1 LLHALLFTTQ
11 QASVILNRAV
21 EVAQEM
27 KDVVRA
33 VEELVMFASVQIKA
47 GDKQQAAETLNQAI
61 EAGQQIED
69 ARTRLINLKGIASV
83 QIDVESNNRR

>member
-1 LLHALLFTTQ
+1 
-11 QASVILNRAV
+11 LNRAV

-47 GDKQQAAETLNQAI
+47 GDKQQAAETLHQAV

-69 ARTRLINLKGIASV
+69 ERTRLINLNGIASV